1 MSDWMPGT
9 RDGQITMAETWLTE
23 IPARGA
29 GWGVPSVEVSILTG
43 LANTARNKLEQV
55 KNKGQRTAV
64 DVAECNTAFENL
76 KNRMR
81 YDKDHWLIK
90 PPLTDGDLVALGLP
104 IPSQTHSPVPPPTG
118 FAEADVSYPG
128 VGVLELR
135 CRPVEGQPPLDW
147 RSDYGYRIY
156 YGVLPPGGASVE
168 QATGKQRLLMQPP
181 ESADLLPHSQWC
193 RRKKEQFDFHGSS
206 GWTAWFCIR
215 YENSKGDFGYW
226 GPLFSAVIP

>member
-1 MSDWMPGT
+1 MPQKILDC
-9 RDGQITMAETWLTE
+9 RA
-23 IPARGA
+23 AY
-29 GWGVPSVEVSILTG
+29 GVCKVKKSSFRRFFPVLC
-43 LANTARNKLEQV
+43 AKRNKL
-55 KNKGQRTAV
+55 
-64 DVAECNTAFENL
+64 
-76 KNRMR
+76 
-81 YDKDHWLIK
+81 
-90 PPLTDGDLVALGLP
+90 LVALGLP
-104 IPSQTHSPVPPPTG
+104 IPSQGHSPVPPPTG

-181 ESADLLPHSQWC
+181 DSADLLPHSQWC
-193 RRKKEQFDFHGSS
+193 RRKKEQFDFHGNS